1 MYLLNCLIF
10 FSDQRTENQP
20 KTPDMRQKYSR
31 RAFDGLVKIWR
42 KQLHKYD
49 PDCTEI
55 SDDQSQSSD
64 DKSQNTDEP
73 QLGDKNNDI
82 V

>member
-1 MYLLNCLIF
+1 MH
-10 FSDQRTENQP
+10 
-20 KTPDMRQKYSR
+20 QKYSR

-49 PDCTEI
+49 PDCTEM

-73 QLGDKNNDI
+73 QQGNEEIDTI